1 MFPLPLSL
9 TALIFF
15 PKRAVAFSNA
25 VLALRLEGE
34 DAACTA
40 ASLVSPFWRRVYGAE
55 GVMLF
60 SQKACVL
67 HAGLDNLTGGVR
79 LEVIGFSLPFMGF
92 LS

>member
-1 MFPLPLSL
+1 MFPLPLPL

-15 PKRAVAFSNA
+15 PKHAAAFSNA

-34 DAACTA
+34 DAVCSA

-55 GVMLF
+55 GVLLVP
-60 SQKACVL
+60 QKAYVF
-67 HAGLDNLTGGVR
+67 HVGLDNLTRGVR
-79 LEVIGFSLPFMGF
+79 FEITGFSLPFMGF